1 MSNRMIDWIWHIR
14 GTLALAPGQSGAE
27 ALTRLDP
34 LFLETGTTRERDDN
48 TLVFRKHDPRAQD
61 KLAAFDSGVLQ
72 VEQGAGGPVLNYRLR
87 SKALLLCFL
96 APLLFLA
103 LGQIEVAL
111 GKLDKPVAAAGKHG
125 VAKKDDEKEDKIVPL
140 NPIDKLLGAPE
151 PEKKSA
157 AERAEEKAKKKHSP
171 TPAYVF
177 AGIFVALYL
186 GGRVLEDR
194 LAQSLFRKRLLAA

>member
-1 MSNRMIDWIWHIR
+1 MSNRMIDWIWNIR

-27 ALTRLDP
+27 ALSRLDP
-34 LFLETGTTRERDDN
+34 LFLETGTTHERN
-48 TLVFRKHDPRAQD
+48 GNMLVFRKHDPRAQD
-61 KLAAFDSGVLQ
+61 KLAAFDSGVLE
-72 VEQGAGGPVLNYRLR
+72 VEQGAGGSVLHYRLR

-103 LGQIEVAL
+103 LGQIDVAL
-111 GKLDKPVAAAGKHG
+111 GKLDKPVAEAGKQG
-125 VAKKDDEKEDKIVPL
+125 AAKKDDKLVPL

-186 GGRVLEDR
+186 SGRVLEDK